1 MTERPLHEPPAP
13 TAAAG
18 RAGDSPLAHGDR
30 YRRLVDE
37 ARARGPLRV
46 AIAHPCDVHSMR
58 AIAEGLAAGLIAP
71 VLLGPQARLRAA
83 AAQAGLDLSALDCQ
97 WQPHSHAAAARAV
110 ELARE
115 HRVDAVMKGSLH
127 TDELLGAV
135 LDPATGL
142 RTDRRVSHVY
152 LMDLPAYPRP
162 LLVTDAAVNI
172 EPDLAAKR
180 DICQNAIDLARW
192 LGIERPKVA
201 VLAAVE
207 TVNPRMRSTLDA
219 AALSVM
225 ALRGQI
231 TGGVVEGPFAFDNAI
246 DPAAARSKGLAGEV
260 AGQAD
265 ILLVPDIEA
274 GNMVAKQLL
283 YFAAADGAG
292 IVLGARVPVILTS
305 RSDGVRVR
313 IASMALASLMA
324 GRMRERAAEALV
336 AAH

>member
-1 MTERPLHEPPAP
+1 MIERRPPTHPPP
-13 TAAAG
+13 TSAG
-18 RAGDSPLAHGDR
+18 ASPLRHGDR
-30 YRRLVDE
+30 FRRLLDE
-37 ARARGPLRV
+37 ARTRPPLRV
-46 AIAHPCDVHSMR
+46 AVAHPCDVHSMQ
-58 AIAEGLAAGLIAP
+58 AIAEGLAIGLIAP
-71 VLLGPQARLRAA
+71 VLVGPERRLRAA
-83 AAQAGLDLSALDCQ
+83 AAEAGLDLAALECH

-110 ELARE
+110 ELARQ

-127 TDELLGAV
+127 SDELLAAV
-135 LDPATGL
+135 LDPDAGL

-192 LGIERPKVA
+192 LGIDPPRVA

-231 TGGVVEGPFAFDNAI
+231 TGGAVEGPFAFDNAI
-246 DPAAARSKGLAGEV
+246 DPAAALAKGLGGDV
-260 AGQAD
+260 AGRAD
-265 ILLVPDIEA
+265 VLLVPDIEA

-283 YFAAADGAG
+283 YFAGADGAG
-292 IVLGARVPVILTS
+292 IVLGARVPVVLTS

-313 IASMALASLMA
+313 IASMALASLVA
-324 GRMRERAAEALV
+324 SRMCERAAAAGVREA
-336 AAH
+336 

>member
-1 MTERPLHEPPAP
+1 MTEQPQPPAGP
-13 TAAAG
+13 RDTTGTA
-18 RAGDSPLAHGDR
+18 PPAHGDR
-30 YRRLVDE
+30 YRQLVDQ
-37 ARARGPLRV
+37 ARNRSPLRV
-46 AIAHPCDVHSMR
+46 AIAHPCDVHSME
-58 AIAEGLAAGLIAP
+58 AIVEGLAARLIVP
-71 VLLGPQARLRAA
+71 VLVGPRERLRGAA
-83 AAQAGLDLSALDCQ
+83 AAAGLDLAALECH
-97 WQPHSHAAAARAV
+97 WQPHSHAAAAHAV
-110 ELARE
+110 SLARD

-127 TDELLGAV
+127 TDELLAAV
-135 LDPATGL
+135 IDPVTGL

-192 LGIERPKVA
+192 LGIDPPRVA

-231 TGGVVEGPFAFDNAI
+231 TGGLVEGPFAFDNAI
-246 DPAAARSKGLAGEV
+246 DPDAARSKGLAGEV
-260 AGQAD
+260 AGRAD

-274 GNMVAKQLL
+274 GNMIAKQLL
-283 YFAAADGAG
+283 YFAGADGAG

-305 RSDGVRVR
+305 RSDSVRVR
-313 IASMALASLMA
+313 IASMAVASLVA
-324 GRMRERAAEALV
+324 ERMRERAAAVL
-336 AAH
+336 AAER

>member
-1 MTERPLHEPPAP
+1 MIERRPPTHPPPA
-13 TAAAG
+13 TAGA
-18 RAGDSPLAHGDR
+18 SPLRHGDR
-30 YRRLVDE
+30 FRRLVDE
-37 ARARGPLRV
+37 ARTRPTLRV
-46 AIAHPCDVHSMR
+46 AVAHPCDVHSMQ
-58 AIAEGLAAGLIAP
+58 AVAEGLAGGLIAP
-71 VLLGPQARLRAA
+71 VLVGPERRLRAA
-83 AAQAGLDLSALDCQ
+83 AAEAGLDLTALECH

-110 ELARE
+110 ELARQY
-115 HRVDAVMKGSLH
+115 RVDAVMKGSLH
-127 TDELLGAV
+127 SDELLAAV
-135 LDPATGL
+135 LDPDAGL

-192 LGIERPKVA
+192 LGIDPPRVA

-231 TGGVVEGPFAFDNAI
+231 TGGAVEGPFAFDNAV
-246 DPAAARSKGLAGEV
+246 DPAAALAKGLGGNV

-283 YFAAADGAG
+283 YFAGADGAG
-292 IVLGARVPVILTS
+292 IVLGARAPVVLTS
-305 RSDGVRVR
+305 RSDSLRVR
-313 IASMALASLMA
+313 IASMALASLVA
-324 GRMRERAAEALV
+324 SRMRGRAAAAGVREA
-336 AAH
+336 

>member
-1 MTERPLHEPPAP
+1 MIERSPPNP
-13 TAAAG
+13 SPQAAAG
-18 RAGDSPLAHGDR
+18 ASPLQHGDR

-37 ARARGPLRV
+37 ARARQPLRV
-46 AIAHPCDVHSMR
+46 AIAHPCDVHSMQ

-71 VLLGPQARLRAA
+71 VLVGPERRLRAA
-83 AAQAGLDLSALDCQ
+83 AAEAGLDLTALDCQ

-115 HRVDAVMKGSLH
+115 RRVDAVMKGSLH
-127 TDELLGAV
+127 TDELLAAV
-135 LDPATGL
+135 LDPGTGL

-192 LGIERPKVA
+192 LGIDPPRVA

-231 TGGVVEGPFAFDNAI
+231 TGGLVEGPFAFDNAI
-246 DPAAARSKGLAGEV
+246 DPAAALAKGLAGEV
-260 AGQAD
+260 AGRAD

-283 YFAAADGAG
+283 YFAGADGAG

-305 RSDGVRVR
+305 RSDSVRVR
-313 IASMALASLMA
+313 IASMALASLVA
-324 GRMRERAAEALV
+324 GRMRERAAAVRALEA
-336 AAH
+336 